1 MAKFY
6 GIIGYGI
13 TEEET
18 VEVPGETTGTTV
30 KVGTGVW
37 KDSIVEK
44 KYYGDVLQNFRKIS
58 QGEDINDNIDVNN
71 KLSIVSDPFAM
82 QHFHSIKYVKW
93 MGTAWKITTV
103 EVQYPR
109 LILYIG
115 GVYNGE
121 TAPTS

>member
-6 GIIGYGI
+6 GPIGYGI
-13 TEEET
+13 TSET
-18 VEVPGETTGTTV
+18 SP
-30 KVGTGVW
+30 GVW
-37 KDSIVEK
+37 TDTITERNYS
-44 KYYGDVLQNFRKIS
+44 GDVIQNYRKIS
-58 QGEDINDNIDVNN
+58 QGESINDNIDVNN
-71 KLSIVSDPFAM
+71 RLSIISDPFAM

-93 MGTAWKITTV
+93 MGAVWKVTTV

-109 LILYIG
+109 LILTIG